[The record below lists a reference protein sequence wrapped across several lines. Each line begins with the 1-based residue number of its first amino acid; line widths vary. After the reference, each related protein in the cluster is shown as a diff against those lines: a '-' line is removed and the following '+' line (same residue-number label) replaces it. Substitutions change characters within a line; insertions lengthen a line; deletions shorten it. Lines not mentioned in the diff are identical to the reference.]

1 MSLIMTGFLKV
12 PMQFFILATGV
23 FLFIFYQFERPPIYF
38 NSAEIARVEQSP
50 ARDELLR
57 RQAEFDQAFD
67 RQRELS
73 YGLVEARRRGDAAE
87 AERLLAE
94 REAAVTRLGE
104 IRKTTADLIRS
115 TSGTPTNDIN
125 YVYPSFLLK
134 YFSGGILGMM
144 ISVIFAAAMSSIAG
158 EIAALSSAS
167 MVNFYK
173 RYFKP
178 EASDAHY
185 LRAGQIST
193 IFWGIF
199 ATVAAFLLG
208 SRGTSLVETVNT
220 VGSHF
225 YGPILG
231 VFILA
236 FFVKR
241 ATGTGAFI
249 SIILGMIAVI
259 SVSWFTK
266 VSWLYL
272 NVIGPLVVVTAG
284 IIFSLIFPGR
294 PKIEGEIKNSE

>member
-1 MSLIMTGFLKV
+1 MTGFLKV
-12 PMQFFILATGV
+12 PMQFLILATGV
-23 FLFIFYQFERPPIYF
+23 FLLIFYQFERPPIYF

-57 RQAEFDQAFD
+57 HQAEFDKAFD
-67 RQRELS
+67 KQRQLGFE
-73 YGLVEARRRGDAAE
+73 LVEARRGGDAAE
-87 AERLLAE
+87 TERLLNE
-94 REAAVTRLGE
+94 RQAAIAQSDQ
-104 IRKTTADLIRS
+104 IRKTTAELIRS
-115 TSGTPTNDIN
+115 TSPSPTNDVN
-125 YVYPSFLLK
+125 YVYPSFLLN

-158 EIAALSSAS
+158 EIAALSSAL
-167 MVNFYK
+167 MVDFYK

-178 EASDAHY
+178 VASDAHY

-193 IFWGIF
+193 LFWGVF
-199 ATVAAFLLG
+199 ATVAAFFLG

-241 ATGTGAFI
+241 VSGTGAFI
-249 SIILGMIAVI
+249 GILLGMIAVI
-259 SVSWFTK
+259 SVSWMTK
-266 VSWLYL
+266 ISWLYL
-272 NVIGPLVVVTAG
+272 NVIGPFVVVAVG
-284 IIFSLIFPGR
+284 IIFSLFFPNR
-294 PKIEGEIKNSE
+294 RTPAQEKD

>member
-1 MSLIMTGFLKV
+1 V
-12 PMQFFILATGV
+12 
-23 FLFIFYQFERPPIYF
+23 
-38 NSAEIARVEQSP
+38 
-50 ARDELLR
+50 
-57 RQAEFDQAFD
+57 
-67 RQRELS
+67 
-73 YGLVEARRRGDAAE
+73 
-87 AERLLAE
+87 
-94 REAAVTRLGE
+94 
-104 IRKTTADLIRS
+104 
-115 TSGTPTNDIN
+115 N

-134 YFSGGILGMM
+134 YFSGGILGIM

-167 MVNFYK
+167 MVDFYK

-193 IFWGIF
+193 LFWGVF
-199 ATVAAFLLG
+199 ATGAAFLLG

-241 ATGTGAFI
+241 ASGTGAFI

-272 NVIGPLVVVTAG
+272 NVIGPFVVVTAG
-284 IIFSLIFPGR
+284 IIFSLIFPNR
-294 PKIEGEIKNSE
+294 PKLEGEMKNSE